1 MSITPK
7 AIKLLWSNAAGR
19 CSFTDCEE
27 RLTVEQA
34 SGSAPYTLGEMA
46 HINGKNPGSNRH
58 DPNQS
63 NEERDQ
69 YENLILLCPTH
80 HTLIDKPENEV
91 TYTVEI
97 LLQMKTDHENEISRI
112 LEAES
117 MSELETVKNKISICL
132 AENKQVWEQYGPLS
146 DAARRNPHSDQLY
159 AIWTTER
166 LSTIVPNN
174 RKIVN
179 ILSDYRNIFARDK
192 QAIISKF
199 LSHSESYERWVK
211 DEIPYQA
218 VMRFP
223 IEFEELIL
231 ES

>member
-34 SGSAPYTLGEMA
+34 SESAHYTLGEMA
-46 HINGKNPGSNRH
+46 HIKGKKSGSNRY
-58 DPNQS
+58 DPHQS
-63 NEERDQ
+63 SEERDR
-69 YENLILLCPTH
+69 YDNLILLCPTH
-80 HTLIDKPENEV
+80 HTLIDKSENEA
-91 TYTVEI
+91 TYSVEI
-97 LLQMKTDHENEISRI
+97 LLQMKIDHEGKISRR
-112 LEAES
+112 LEAEN
-117 MSELETVKNKISICL
+117 MSERETVKNEISICL
-132 AENKQVWEQYGPLS
+132 AESKQAWEQYGPLS

-159 AIWTTER
+159 AVWTSER

-179 ILSDYRNIFARDK
+179 ILSGYRNLFSRSE
-192 QAIISKF
+192 QSIISRF
-199 LSHSESYERWVK
+199 LSHTESYERWVN

-223 IEFEELIL
+223 VDFEELIL